1 MTPVPLRPSIR
12 VINRGAKEIR
22 TVVLWDAARQAP
34 LATFDRNVARP
45 ILEHGRSY
53 LLVVEL
59 SDGSELTR
67 MLQANEATQAGPLFL
82 VLR

>member
-22 TVVLWDAARQAP
+22 TVVLWDGARQAI

-67 MLQANEATQAGPLFL
+67 MLQANEATRAGPLFL